1 MLELK
6 DKRIILASSSPR
18 RKQLLS
24 LMDIP
29 FICALSDNKEVICK
43 ELTPYE
49 AVADLAKQKSDAIM
63 KNIDDNDIVITAD
76 TIVLLN
82 NQILVKP
89 IDKTAEKEMLQAL
102 SGASHEVVS
111 GVCIADKRYQD
122 TFYDVT
128 KVKFSQ
134 LSEDDIE
141 YYISRYNPIDKAGAY
156 GIQEWIGAIGIEKI
170 DGSYYNVMG
179 LPTEKLYAHL
189 KLFLK
194 HYE

>member
-43 ELTPYE
+43 DLTPYE

-102 SGASHEVVS
+102 SGAS
-111 GVCIADKRYQD
+111 GFRCMYCR
-122 TFYDVT
+122 
-128 KVKFSQ
+128 
-134 LSEDDIE
+134 
-141 YYISRYNPIDKAGAY
+141 
-156 GIQEWIGAIGIEKI
+156 
-170 DGSYYNVMG
+170 
-179 LPTEKLYAHL
+179 
-189 KLFLK
+189 
-194 HYE
+194 